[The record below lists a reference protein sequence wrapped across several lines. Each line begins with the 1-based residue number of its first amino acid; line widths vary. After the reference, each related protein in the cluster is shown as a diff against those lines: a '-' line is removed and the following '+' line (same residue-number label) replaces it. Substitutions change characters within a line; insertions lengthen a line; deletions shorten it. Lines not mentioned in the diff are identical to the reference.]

1 MYTDCL
7 GFKLETAL
15 SNEHRRVTS
24 SSESEDHYTRSRGPR
39 RRRTPK
45 GHRSD
50 GSPAARITPQ
60 IHREEPPPPVRQ
72 HHEPT
77 PLVVD
82 TKARDTLSPS
92 RPPRG
97 DPPSQGLRRIGSGV
111 SLGATP
117 PSPALT
123 PITPAL
129 TQGNIGSTDDEDM
142 SDFQSAYSVSPRDS
156 YGEENGQRD
165 ERDGLTPTSM
175 ETTTGPMPV
184 GGLEVPINEKSRPR
198 AYSNATTVNGSL
210 VDSVTTGSDDT
221 VEMRRPVSF
230 INV

>member
-1 MYTDCL
+1 M
-7 GFKLETAL
+7 
-15 SNEHRRVTS
+15 TS
-24 SSESEDHYTRSRGPR
+24 SSESEDHYTRTRGPR

-45 GHRSD
+45 GYRSD
-50 GSPAARITPQ
+50 GSSSAHTTPQ
-60 IHREEPPPPVRQ
+60 IHKEEPVPPVRQ
-72 HHEPT
+72 HHDPT

-82 TKARDTLSPS
+82 TKARDTLTPS

-97 DPPSQGLRRIGSGV
+97 DPPQGLRRIGSGV

-123 PITPAL
+123 PVTPAL

-156 YGEENGQRD
+156 YGEENAQRD

-175 ETTTGPMPV
+175 ETTTGPSV
-184 GGLEVPINEKSRPR
+184 GGLDVPINDKSRPR
-198 AYSNATTVNGSL
+198 AYSNATTVSGSL
-210 VDSVTTGSDDT
+210 MDSATTGSDDT

>member
-1 MYTDCL
+1 M
-7 GFKLETAL
+7 
-15 SNEHRRVTS
+15 TS

-45 GHRSD
+45 GYRSD
-50 GSPAARITPQ
+50 GSSTHTTPQ
-60 IHREEPPPPVRQ
+60 IQREEPVPPPVRQ
-72 HHEPT
+72 LHEPT

-82 TKARDTLSPS
+82 TTTRDTLSPS

-97 DPPSQGLRRIGSGV
+97 DPPSQSLRRIGSGV

-117 PSPALT
+117 PSPGLT
-123 PITPAL
+123 PVTPAL

-175 ETTTGPMPV
+175 ETTTGAMV

-210 VDSVTTGSDDT
+210 IDSVTTASDDT

-230 INV
+230 INA

>member
-1 MYTDCL
+1 MRTDCL
-7 GFKLETAL
+7 GFQLETAL
-15 SNEHRRVTS
+15 GNEHRRMTS
-24 SSESEDHYTRSRGPR
+24 SSESEDYTRARGPR

-45 GHRSD
+45 GYRSD
-50 GSPAARITPQ
+50 GSSSTHTSSQ
-60 IHREEPPPPVRQ
+60 VHREEPPPPVR
-72 HHEPT
+72 HRHDSI

-82 TKARDTLSPS
+82 TKARDTLAPP
-92 RPPRG
+92 RPPRS

-156 YGEENGQRD
+156 YGEDNAQRV

-175 ETTTGPMPV
+175 ETATGSTG
-184 GGLEVPINEKSRPR
+184 GGLKVEINDKSRPR
-198 AYSNATTVNGSL
+198 AYSNSTTVNGSPP
-210 VDSVTTGSDDT
+210 VRPRTNGSDDT
-221 VEMRRPVSF
+221 VEMRRPVSL
-230 INV
+230 IQV

>member
-1 MYTDCL
+1 M
-7 GFKLETAL
+7 
-15 SNEHRRVTS
+15 TS

-45 GHRSD
+45 GYRSD
-50 GSPAARITPQ
+50 GSSSTNTVPQ
-60 IHREEPPPPVRQ
+60 IYREEPAPPVPQ
-72 HHEPT
+72 HHDPT

-82 TKARDTLSPS
+82 TKTRDSLTPS

-156 YGEENGQRD
+156 YGEEKGQRD

-175 ETTTGPMPV
+175 ETTTG
-184 GGLEVPINEKSRPR
+184 GLEVPIDEKPRQR
-198 AYSNATTVNGSL
+198 AYSNATTVSGS
-210 VDSVTTGSDDT
+210 VMDSVTTGSDDT

-230 INV
+230 INVV